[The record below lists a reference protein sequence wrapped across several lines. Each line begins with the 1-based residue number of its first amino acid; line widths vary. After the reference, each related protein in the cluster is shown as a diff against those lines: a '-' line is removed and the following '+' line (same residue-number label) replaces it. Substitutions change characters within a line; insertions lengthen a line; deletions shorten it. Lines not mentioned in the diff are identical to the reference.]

1 MLTLK
6 QLSHLFYIHRELP
19 IACATALMCLAHAL
33 VFVSVNDAFV
43 QAVMAFGGV
52 VMLLITCSF
61 IYGVIRFEQKWG
73 AK

>member
-1 MLTLK
+1 MLTFK

-19 IACATALMCLAHAL
+19 IACATALMCLAHVL
-33 VFVSVNDAFV
+33 VLASINDAFV
-43 QAVMAFGGV
+43 EAVMAFGAV
-52 VMLLITCSF
+52 VMFLITSSL